1 MRKQIQRLNIET
13 PKMMRI
19 MPTHLTEKT
28 WHKYLIEQKY
38 NPKTR
43 SIRFPVYEMPYDAY
57 LYISSSVGGTEDNII
72 INIMPND
79 RLINKS
85 SHDNDMPDVPE
96 DLIKLINYCII
107 HGIEFIT
114 FYGMNSMMCD
124 YNDDV
129 DEYYS
134 RIVPDLPSYDWKSP
148 ELKASDCQLFITKVT
163 NL

>member
-43 SIRFPVYEMPYDAY
+43 SIKFPVYKMPYDAY

-134 RIVPDLPSYDWKSP
+134 RIVPDLPLYDWKSP
-148 ELKASDCQLFITKVT
+148 ELKASDYEEWKER
-163 NL
+163 NLTY